1 MHFSLAPACI
11 NFLGRKEVSIWG
23 SMTVNTARR
32 RRNPEAWI
40 FCPLQALCLLPSL
53 LGGACSAT
61 CFLTTTYFLL
71 LRLALWAC
79 LMLAPGCM
87 ALIGADCSSWGAPNM
102 GTTLRSVLNNAFG
115 YESRQNVRDGN
126 LTISR
131 FLSQK
136 TIGRLDMLM
145 LILSMHGPIF
155 AIDSCW

>member
-1 MHFSLAPACI
+1 MHMHISQAPACI
-11 NFLGRKEVSIWG
+11 NFLGRKEVSMWG

-61 CFLTTTYFLL
+61 CFLPTTYFLL

-87 ALIGADCSSWGAPNM
+87 ALIGADCSSWGQCSTMRLGMRAGRM
-102 GTTLRSVLNNAFG
+102 WGMA
-115 YESRQNVRDGN
+115 
-126 LTISR
+126 IW
-131 FLSQK
+131 LSAGFSARK

-155 AIDSCW
+155 AIDSCWWT